1 MVCPSPD
8 TEQRRRVSVLC
19 ADSTS
24 HEKRH
29 LNFEDAL
36 FSLGA
41 LPTAHATRERRK
53 RKTRSLIHSAPSAGE
68 ELAGVEKLVNAWR
81 DRSLESAIG
90 NGDWKKHMPR

>member
-1 MVCPSPD
+1 
-8 TEQRRRVSVLC
+8 VSVLC

-41 LPTAHATRERRK
+41 LPTAHTTREQRK
-53 RKTRSLIHSAPSAGE
+53 RETHSLIHSAPSAGE

-90 NGDWKKHMPR
+90 NGGWKKHMPR